1 MAREHDDDETA
12 DAGRDAGPPDADD
25 TDETAP
31 APPRRALDGRTLAVC
46 ALVALIAAILAG
58 LLVARLT
65 DDDEPT
71 TGRTTLTEAETVPD
85 VVLTGFDG
93 TEISSTEYLGQPL
106 VINFWA
112 SWCTPCIEEMPAFE
126 RVHQSL
132 GDRVAFLGVNSRDEE
147 RRAAQMIETTGV
159 TYALAKDTDG
169 ALARA
174 LEVTNLPVTV
184 LVLPDG
190 TIAQTFQ
197 RKVSAERLCEAI
209 NQVLLNQSLEECG

>member
-1 MAREHDDDETA
+1 MAREHDEDETDGA
-12 DAGRDAGPPDADD
+12 P
-25 TDETAP
+25 EVAP
-31 APPRRALDGRTLAVC
+31 ARRLIDGRTLAIC

-58 LLVARLT
+58 LVTARLT
-65 DDDEPT
+65 DDDDEPT
-71 TGRTTLTEAETVPD
+71 AGQGTLVDAETVPD

-93 TEISSTEYLGQPL
+93 EEINASEYLGQPL

-132 GDRVAFLGVNSRDEE
+132 GDQVAFLGVNSRDEDE
-147 RRAAQMIETTGV
+147 AAAQMIESTGV

-197 RKVSAERLCEAI
+197 RKVSAERLCESI